1 MPLQRNNHIK
11 KYKKYKVVIGVST
24 GGLKVIKAIL
34 SVLLSEFALSII
46 IVMHRHKETD
56 GYLERSLNDECK
68 MQVKQADEKEEIKAG
83 IVYVA
88 PPNYHL
94 LIEDDGTFSMSVEGP
109 VNYARPSVDVVFE
122 SAAEVYG
129 EGLIGV
135 ILTGANKDGSRG
147 LKMIK
152 KSGGLT
158 IVQTPETSEAAEMPK
173 SAMEAV
179 KPDYVLPLIEI
190 GRLLR
195 KLESER

>member
-1 MPLQRNNHIK
+1 LQRNNHIK

-34 SVLLSEFALSII
+34 SVLPSEFALSII

-68 MQVKQADEKEEIKAG
+68 MQVKQADKKEEIKAG

-158 IVQTPETSEAAEMPK
+158 IVQTPETSEAAEMSK